1 MAQVLWVSLR
11 ERRAI
16 GYFFLF
22 CFVFFFF
29 FFFDIYNMEATCCWL
44 LLALVPTVS
53 KHLVIKSGKRGE
65 GVGNRSVEIQV
76 IGSLS
81 PAGRLQITIVEK
93 KREKKILKRVNVMMK
108 MMAEKSFKRNAFDG
122 SEFGETLTARKG
134 KLLMS
139 RSTFW
144 IIKYFSW
151 KKEEDEELF
160 FCFKIL

>member
-93 KREKKILKRVNVMMK
+93 KREKKRFSKESTWWWRWWLKNRLSGMRLMG
-108 MMAEKSFKRNAFDG
+108 RN
-122 SEFGETLTARKG
+122 LVKHWQRG
-134 KLLMS
+134 KES
-139 RSTFW
+139 SSCPGR
-144 IIKYFSW
+144 
-151 KKEEDEELF
+151 LF
-160 FCFKIL
+160 E